1 MTNINSPETRSLAKT
16 WSDFERQVRGNTAS
30 LLTAAFLLTS
40 AMSCSS
46 PAEKINKNE
55 ALLKVKIEN
64 FYSTRKDALATEN
77 LYNQAKKR
85 GDRVD
90 TQTHKIQME
99 KLKTSAIEKMEE
111 IQHLQI
117 KNTKLLIKD
126 RKDAEKSAGADTKT
140 LTREDA
146 LKFTP

>member
-1 MTNINSPETRSLAKT
+1 
-16 WSDFERQVRGNTAS
+16 
-30 LLTAAFLLTS
+30 
-40 AMSCSS
+40 MSCSS